1 MPNEKISIRIY
12 DKKDHQRTI
21 EFLRKC
27 LPQSGR
33 KLDLDGRHRIYL
45 DIEGNFE
52 LFICMYDSERI
63 IGTAAVKRLDDTRC
77 ELKSLYLSE
86 EYHGRGLGYKLLMRS
101 IEYARGKEYS
111 AMYLDSLSTSVKALD
126 LYRKAGFL
134 PTECYNGN
142 HHADVF
148 MVMKL

>member
-1 MPNEKISIRIY
+1 MPNEKILISRY
-12 DKKDHQRTI
+12 DQKEHQKII
-21 EFLRKC
+21 EFLREC

-33 KLDLDGRHRIYL
+33 ELDLDGRHRIYR

-52 LFICMYDSERI
+52 QFLCMHEGERV

-77 ELKSLYLSE
+77 ELKSLYLLE
-86 EYHGRGLGYKLLMRS
+86 EYHGRGLGYRLLEQA
-101 IEYARGKEYS
+101 IEYAREKGYS
-111 AMYLDSLSTSVKALD
+111 AMYLDSLSTSVKALA

-134 PTECYNGN
+134 PTERYNDN
-142 HHADVF
+142 PRSDVF